1 MGSTSISPLEIQQG
15 DYILVLLPYTPY
27 AYLPF
32 QVVRVESQGR
42 IHQPSV
48 FTFPAGTNFTSLISG
63 FVTSTSPSTMP
74 EFSKS
79 QAFTVKMPMLNLF
92 NKDNIFEAPIDR
104 GYNDGLIFY
113 CLYLTPPWLRIQAE
127 APIGTIQNYYQFGRV
142 AMPADGQFGYR
153 RGMIEVVQ
161 PPPLTIP
168 FVLVNDTN
176 MVVRVSMNISYAE
189 MRVKPIQDP
198 YVVYELVKP
207 MINEPSALVSEQER
221 IRHLRAQDE
230 IYRRGRRILRIALPL
245 YTIDNAVASILDRLY
260 GKSHELVQ
268 SMYRSREEALAHI
281 TTAITEVMPTNM
293 GSRPVGSGGGGG

>member
-1 MGSTSISPLEIQQG
+1 MGLSSPLEIQQG
-15 DYILVLLPYTPY
+15 DYILLMLPYTPY

-42 IHQPSV
+42 IPQPRV
-48 FTFPAGTNFTSLISG
+48 FSFPSGTTFTSLISG
-63 FVTSTSPSTMP
+63 FVTSTSPSTIP

-79 QAFTVKMPMLNLF
+79 PAFTISMPMLNLF

-104 GYNDGLIFY
+104 GYNDTLVYY
-113 CLYLTPPWLRIQAE
+113 CLYMTPPWLRIQAE

-142 AMPADGQFGYR
+142 AMPVDGQFGYR
-153 RGMIEVVQ
+153 RGAIEVVQ

-176 MVVRVSMNISYAE
+176 MIARVSMNISYAE

-207 MINEPSALVSEQER
+207 MIDEPSALISEQER

-230 IYRRGRRILRIALPL
+230 IYRRGRRTLRISLPL
-245 YTIDNAVASILDRLY
+245 YTVDNAVASILDRLY
-260 GKSHELVQ
+260 GKSHELVR
-268 SMYRSREEALAHI
+268 SMYKSREEALAHI

-293 GSRPVGSGGGGG
+293 GSRAVGGGS